1 MHDIAAPRARRRL
14 AVPAL
19 LASSALAVGLA
30 GCATPAEDA
39 ASAGDALSIVATT
52 TQVADF
58 TREIAGEEA
67 QVTSLIQPNQ
77 SSHSFDPTA
86 ADLQALS
93 AADVLVINGAG
104 LEEWLDDA
112 IEASGFAGTTIDA
125 SAEVVVREF
134 AEGEDA
140 HADEHADED
149 EHAGEDEHADDHA
162 GETEEEH
169 AAHADEA
176 EDEHADDHAGEETHA
191 EEEHAEG
198 EEHSHEGE
206 DPHIWTSAT
215 NAAAMVDGIAAGLAE
230 AAPESAEAFEA
241 NAAAY
246 AERLDALDAWI
257 VESMELVPAEQR
269 QLVTNHEAFGYFVE
283 AYGLE
288 YVGAVIPSFDDNAE
302 VSAADIDGL
311 VDAIEQSGASAV
323 FSETSLSPAAAETIA
338 SEAGVEVY
346 SGEDGLYGDSLGPE
360 GSDGETYVGSMVHN
374 VQVLL
379 AAWGATAPEP
389 PAALAD

>member
-1 MHDIAAPRARRRL
+1 MHDTAAPRARRL
-14 AVPAL
+14 AFPAL

-30 GCATPAEDA
+30 GCATPAGDA
-39 ASAGDALSIVATT
+39 ANTGGALSIVATT

-86 ADLQALS
+86 ADLQALA

-112 IEASGFAGTTIDA
+112 IEASGFAGTTVDA

-140 HADEHADED
+140 HADEHA
-149 EHAGEDEHADDHA
+149 
-162 GETEEEH
+162 GETAEEH
-169 AAHADEA
+169 AAHADDAADDDHGHEG
-176 EDEHADDHAGEETHA
+176 EDAHAHDEDDHADEAHADETHA
-191 EEEHAEG
+191 EETHAEG
-198 EEHSHEGE
+198 EEHSHDGE

-241 NAAAY
+241 NATAY
-246 AERLDALDAWI
+246 TERLDALDAWI
-257 VESMELVPAEQR
+257 VEAMDLVPAEQR

-338 SEAGVEVY
+338 SEAGVDVY

-360 GSDGETYVGSMVHN
+360 GSDGETYLGSMVHN
-374 VQVLL
+374 VRVLL

-389 PAALAD
+389 PAAVAD

>member
-1 MHDIAAPRARRRL
+1 MHDTTAPRARRL
-14 AVPAL
+14 AVPAV
-19 LASSALAVGLA
+19 LASSVLAVGLA

-39 ASAGDALSIVATT
+39 ATAGDALSIVATT

-86 ADLQALS
+86 ADLQAL
-93 AADVLVINGAG
+93 AGADVLVINGAG

-125 SAEVVVREF
+125 SAEVELL
-134 AEGEDA
+134 ELGE
-140 HADEHADED
+140 E
-149 EHAGEDEHADDHA
+149 DDHA
-162 GETEEEH
+162 GETAEEH
-169 AAHADEA
+169 AAHADEEEHAGEDDHADETHADEAHA
-176 EDEHADDHAGEETHA
+176 EGDEHA
-191 EEEHAEG
+191 
-198 EEHSHEGE
+198 HEGE
-206 DPHIWTSAT
+206 DPHIWTSAA

-230 AAPESAEAFEA
+230 AAPDSAEAFEA

-257 VESMELVPAEQR
+257 VEAMEAVPAEQR

-338 SEAGVEVY
+338 SEAGVEVF

-360 GSDGETYVGSMVHN
+360 GSDGETYVGAMVHN

-379 AAWGATAPEP
+379 AAWGATAPELP
-389 PAALAD
+389 TALAD